1 MFGNKTLYTTMKC
14 RSMTTKE
21 EFEKIRESVLTALNN
36 ENVKHSKIRI
46 LIGNGDSDIGFYMS
60 DVEINELYS
69 GMGITFK
76 YGKELDF
83 TLYYEDIDVI
93 ADVSHHDILYDK
105 RND

>member
-1 MFGNKTLYTTMKC
+1 MAIQ
-14 RSMTTKE
+14 KE
-21 EFEKIRESVLTALNN
+21 LESIKKKVLTVLNS
-36 ENVKHSKIRI
+36 ENVKYSKIRI

-76 YGKELDF
+76 YGKELVF